1 GPAYTWDHGVHRAQ
15 FNLSMEVPILNQ
27 HQGEIGEAEVR
38 REQAGARLE
47 ATVATAYEEIDEAIR
62 QWHLAL
68 ERVKDARGPVYEA
81 AQHIYD
87 ATERE
92 FDAGNT
98 DRTELVAAR
107 VARSLAELQILDA
120 ERTAQESLATLE
132 DAMRR
137 PLEGPEIDVAVALT
151 P

>member
-1 GPAYTWDHGVHRAQ
+1 
-15 FNLSMEVPILNQ
+15 MEVPILNQ
-27 HQGEIGEAEVR
+27 HRGEIGETEVR

-47 ATVATAYEEIDEAIR
+47 ASVATAYEEIDEAIR

-68 ERVKDARGPVYEA
+68 ERLEDARGPVFEA
-81 AQHIYD
+81 AQHIYE

-92 FDAGNT
+92 FDAGNR

-107 VARSLAELQILDA
+107 VARTLVELEILDA

-137 PLEGPEIDVAVALT
+137 PLEGPERDLAAALA
-151 P
+151 PASNEAH